1 MTSNLKS
8 FIGEDYDEKNAK
20 NILTEIQKTGLDVH
34 LSSCYQLI
42 TSLRNF
48 SEQYCYLR
56 SCIVGIF
63 HALKYSNLS
72 NEKKEIN
79 ILINAMYEID
89 HYVSDFKKANTDV
102 KEDEESKIN
111 FEEGKTE
118 QFENKFK
125 IIIISERS
133 SITNQLHMKYFIDYA
148 RVIFVLNGSTNLR
161 ESYFDDLLNKVE
173 KMHISPKNEKKTV
186 SKI

>member
-20 NILTEIQKTGLDVH
+20 NILSEIEKTGLNIH

-72 NEKKEIN
+72 NEKKEID

-89 HYVSDFKKANTDV
+89 HYVSDFKKPEIDV
-102 KEDEESKIN
+102 KSAEY
-111 FEEGKTE
+111 
-118 QFENKFK
+118 ENKFK
-125 IIIISERS
+125 IIIVSQLS
-133 SITNQLHMKYFIDYA
+133 SMTNKLHMKYFIDYV
-148 RVIFVLNGSTNLR
+148 RVIFILNASKFSTNLC
-161 ESYFDDLLNKVE
+161 ESYFDDLLGKVE
-173 KMHISPKNEKKTV
+173 NMRISPKNEQKTV